1 MARGKPGQTGL
12 FFPRY
17 QIAQFDRGVCTGE
30 EADEAR
36 TDRDDPRRID
46 IGQNPQVDEPSLQH
60 STANCAGKSKNDPK
74 NEDQRRLQGFFH
86 CRFQGARQHTPL
98 SVITPAGGLVPVR

>member
-1 MARGKPGQTGL
+1 LLKIKML
-12 FFPRY
+12 FFTLVP
-17 QIAQFDRGVCTGE
+17 IAQFDRSVCAGE

-86 CRFQGARQHTPL
+86 CRPKGSGQHTPL
-98 SVITPAGGLVPVR
+98 SAITPARGLVPVR